1 MTIGKSSLWLKSIKD
16 VDKELMKCVEK
27 IWPIVVSRLS
37 STDLED
43 RISERLV
50 DVLRKERD
58 VWNLGFLD
66 IQFKLREE
74 DKQGDFTTKGIIDIV
89 LFLDNSYQKYI
100 AYEAKRLNTVN
111 SDGKRTGSQAGKYIE
126 EGVVRYVTAQ
136 YAEKLPYGCMIG
148 YVMDGDCQFA
158 SEKIVS
164 ALLDAKRKE
173 LVRLK
178 PNAIVVRTDSYT
190 WFETTHK
197 RCGTDKYINIR
208 HRLFSLT

>member
-1 MTIGKSSLWLKSIKD
+1 MTIGKSHLWLNSIKD

-27 IWPIVVSRLS
+27 IWPIVVSKLS
-37 STDLED
+37 PTDLED

-74 DKQGDFTTKGIIDIV
+74 DKQGDFITKGIIDIV

-100 AYEAKRLNTVN
+100 AYEAKRLNTVDSN
-111 SDGKRTGSQAGKYIE
+111 GKRIGSQAGKYIE

-158 SEKIVS
+158 SEKII
-164 ALLDAKRKE
+164 AGLNDTKRKQLIRME
-173 LVRLK
+173 PITINVF
-178 PNAIVVRTDSYT
+178 VESCT

-197 RCGTDKYINIR
+197 RSGTDNYILVR
-208 HRLFSLT
+208 HRLFSLH

>member
-1 MTIGKSSLWLKSIKD
+1 MTIGKSSLWLRSIKD

-43 RISERLV
+43 RITERLV

-58 VWNLGFLD
+58 VWKLGFLD
-66 IQFKLREE
+66 LQFKLREE

-89 LFLDNSYQKYI
+89 LFLDSSYQKYI

-148 YVMDGDCQFA
+148 YVMDGDYQFA
-158 SEKIVS
+158 RDRIIA
-164 ALLDAKRKE
+164 ALNDASRKE
-173 LVRLK
+173 LVRLE
-178 PNAIVVRTDSYT
+178 PTAIEVTTNSYT
-190 WFETTHK
+190 WFETTH
-197 RCGTDKYINIR
+197 RRSEQGNYIIVR
-208 HRLFSLT
+208 HRLFSLK